1 MRTIEPEIDDRIV
14 NSKWIVPLAILTI
27 GLGIVAIVFPF
38 FVSVV
43 STLVFGWVFIIAGI
57 AQIVYAF
64 QSKGAGQ
71 VIWKLILGLLYLFGG
86 FFVLAKPLAGLLSL
100 TLILGITIF
109 AQGIIQVSMAFQ
121 LSRIAPK
128 WGWML
133 VSGIIGIIFG
143 VIIWSNLPS
152 TSVWLIG
159 TLIGVNL
166 VSDGVWILTLHSGQ
180 RRALH

>member
-1 MRTIEPEIDDRIV
+1 MRTIEPEIDDRVV

-57 AQIVYAF
+57 AQIIYAF

-109 AQGIIQVSMAFQ
+109 AQGIIQGEHPTF
-121 LSRIAPK
+121 
-128 WGWML
+128 
-133 VSGIIGIIFG
+133 
-143 VIIWSNLPS
+143 
-152 TSVWLIG
+152 
-159 TLIGVNL
+159 
-166 VSDGVWILTLHSGQ
+166 
-180 RRALH
+180 